1 MKTNLKNLKKQK
13 GAALITALFFLIIL
27 TMLALSSMNMNIM
40 DEKMA
45 SNSQQKNRLFQTAES
60 ALVMAMADSDSY
72 NTSNTDAN
80 PYSNNANNLDA
91 DMTAT
96 YESIFLQETT
106 MGRSNTPSDQG
117 FARYFFELDVNV
129 QNAVGTEKNITAGS
143 WLVSKA
149 SG

>member
-1 MKTNLKNLKKQK
+1 MKTINTKINKQH

-60 ALVMAMADSDSY
+60 ALVIAF
-72 NTSNTDAN
+72 TDADTYSSTNTAQN
-80 PYSNNANNLDA
+80 PYVNTASNLDS

-96 YESIFLQETT
+96 YSSVFLQKTGVGFTEN
-106 MGRSNTPSDQG
+106 GSDQNIK
-117 FARYFFELDVNV
+117 RYFFEIDVNTR
-129 QNAVGTEKNITAGS
+129 NAVNTQKNITAGIWREVDES
-143 WLVSKA
+143 
-149 SG
+149 